1 MRRRFYVV
9 SVLAVMLVIGIIVTA
24 DDARSQKAARDP
36 QLDAVAQRIDA
47 LSEAAWHKHEVA
59 PLGPA
64 EALLVAR
71 RLSLALT
78 GAVPSL
84 EEIRAL
90 EKLPED
96 QRVDAHLERL
106 LASRRFADYF
116 AERLSRAY
124 VGVNQGP
131 VLVFRR
137 RRFVYWLSDAI
148 AAGRP
153 YDDIVAD
160 MVAGTGL
167 WTDKPGT
174 NFITAHERDPVQ
186 LTARTTRAFL
196 GMRLDCAQCHD
207 HPFAH
212 WKQADFEGLAA
223 FYAGV
228 DQNITGISD
237 SPRPFKPTGRMMMMD
252 ADPPASE
259 PRVPF
264 ASEALPPDEKRPRAQ
279 LARWITSPDNPAFGQ
294 AIANRVWTMLLGRSL
309 TESGVDDI
317 EAEERIDGAL
327 EVLGRD
333 FSTHGHDLRR
343 LIRIIARTRAFR
355 MRSDGAEAD
364 TGAQSRFAAF
374 PIVQLRAEQI
384 AASLVQVSNLKTID
398 ADAHILWRILEAT
411 NVSDFVRR
419 YGDAG
424 EEELREQSGTIMQ
437 RLVMMNGR
445 IANERTQANLFNAA
459 GRIAKLAPNDDSAVR
474 TAFIVTL
481 TRAPSE
487 AELSQFSAQLR
498 DTRGDARERAMEDIM
513 WALVN
518 ATEFSWS
525 H

>member
-9 SVLAVMLVIGIIVTA
+9 AALAVMLAISIIVTA
-24 DDARSQKAARDP
+24 GDAGSQKTLRDP
-36 QLDAVAQRIDA
+36 QHDGVTREIDA
-47 LSEAAWHKHEVA
+47 LCEAAWQAHGLEPLA
-59 PLGPA
+59 PADP
-64 EALLVAR
+64 LLVAR

-90 EKLPED
+90 ERLPED
-96 QRVDAHLERL
+96 QRAGAHLERL

-116 AERLSRAY
+116 AERLARAY
-124 VGVNQGP
+124 VGVNDGP
-131 VLVFRR
+131 FLVFRR
-137 RRFVYWLSDAI
+137 RRFVSWLSDAI

-153 YDDIVAD
+153 YDRIVAD

-174 NFITAHERDPVQ
+174 NFITAHERDPVE

-212 WKQADFEGLAA
+212 WKQSDFEGLAA
-223 FYAGV
+223 FYAGI

-237 SPRPFKPTGRMMMMD
+237 SRRPFQPSGRMMMMD
-252 ADPPASE
+252 PQPPVVA
-259 PRVPF
+259 PAVPF
-264 ASEALPPDEKRPRAQ
+264 AQHALPSGDMRPRER

-309 TESGVDDI
+309 TLGGVDDI
-317 EAEERIDGAL
+317 EAEARIPGVL
-327 EVLGRD
+327 ELLGRD
-333 FSTHGHDLRR
+333 FSAHGGDLRR
-343 LIRIIARTRAFR
+343 LVRIIARTRAFR
-355 MRSDGAEAD
+355 ASSEGARAD
-364 TGAQSRFAAF
+364 SQAQRRFAAF
-374 PIVQLRAEQI
+374 PVVQLRAEQI
-384 AASLVQVSNLKTID
+384 AGSLVQVSNLHTID
-398 ADAHILWRILEAT
+398 ADAHILWRILEAA
-411 NVSDFVRR
+411 NVNDFVRR

-424 EEELREQSGTIMQ
+424 EDELREQSGTIMQ

-445 IANERTQANLFNAA
+445 IAHERTAANLFNAA
-459 GRIAKLAPNDDSAVR
+459 GRIAKLAPDDASAVR
-474 TAFIVTL
+474 TAFLVTL
-481 TRAPSE
+481 TRAPSA
-487 AELSQFSAQLR
+487 AELDHFRAQLGG
-498 DTRGDARERAMEDIM
+498 TRGDARERAMEDVM

-518 ATEFSWS
+518 ATEFSWN